1 MKMKKLT
8 AKFKIIS
15 ETISRISK
23 TQENK
28 IGPGKHKYILKTQKK
43 IIKKLK

>member
-1 MKMKKLT
+1 MKKLT

-15 ETISRISK
+15 ETIRRILE
-23 TQENK
+23 TRENK
-28 IGPGKHKYILKTQKK
+28 IGPGKHKYILKIQKK